1 MSNINT
7 EFNLL
12 SMANHNEG
20 IQESSIDV
28 SSQQYFSS
36 FTKDERKPPWQDLYN
51 DCTIS
56 PDPLAKMATIDNSC
70 FWLVDF

>member
-20 IQESSIDV
+20 IQESLIVV

-36 FTKDERKPPWQDLYN
+36 FT
-51 DCTIS
+51 
-56 PDPLAKMATIDNSC
+56 
-70 FWLVDF
+70 